1 MVDTSLRFQ
10 GEVKCQEKVSLFS
23 RMSLVFLFIFFSTES
38 YFALDAHS
46 KEI

>member
-1 MVDTSLRFQ
+1 M
-10 GEVKCQEKVSLFS
+10 KCQEKVSLFS
-23 RMSLVFLFIFFSTES
+23 RMSLVLFFFFFLSTES